1 MSEPPVVADDADEPE
16 AEYPPLLPTDADDP
30 LGLGFA
36 AQIANQ
42 VAGTQAPR
50 GLPRRRPRRPR
61 AIATRSGAGPDGRD
75 PQTLGDLLGRVVRD
89 QDWTIQV
96 GVRQLLLSWPALVGQ
111 AIADHS
117 EPTGYADGVVQVQA
131 DSTAWATAL
140 RQLAPQLV
148 AKLNERLGD
157 GTVTRIDVRG
167 PNAPT
172 WKHGIRSVRD
182 GRGPR
187 DTYG

>member
-1 MSEPPVVADDADEPE
+1 MSEPPVVPDDADEPE

-36 AQIANQ
+36 AQIASQ

-61 AIATRSGAGPDGRD
+61 AIATRSGAGPDDRD

-96 GVRQLLLSWPALVGQ
+96 GVRQLLLSWPALVGR

-117 EPTGYADGVVQVQA
+117 EPTGYADGVLQVQA